1 MFLADNRAVWRCD
14 PSSCTVT
21 HQGFHGNTTG
31 RSNQSQRCHCSL
43 SVWKQVTRIC
53 THARTRTHAVANG
66 VWCFYHSLCLPNI
79 SPVQYLY
86 EVGGNICESDVIA
99 YTHDIVAYY
108 IRLTVIFFL
117 CSCLPP
123 RWASSPSRL
132 RFIGGPQ
139 GQSSLWLA
147 DQTMTRT
154 ISITTCPGEL
164 LKCLTTTG
172 VWQSGSC
179 LTKCLTVNLASQYL
193 FSHRT
198 TRATKLPVLPS
209 LNPGSETNY

>member
-1 MFLADNRAVWRCD
+1 MHRYTPRFPRQYNW
-14 PSSCTVT
+14 TVKPKPEMSLLTFSVKTGDT
-21 HQGFHGNTTG
+21 H
-31 RSNQSQRCHCSL
+31 L
-43 SVWKQVTRIC
+43 
-53 THARTRTHAVANG
+53 HARTRTHAVANG
-66 VWCFYHSLCLPNI
+66 VWRFYHSLCLPNI

-99 YTHDIVAYY
+99 YTHDIVAHY
-108 IRLTVIFFL
+108 IVNKHVITAQLTVIFFL

-132 RFIGGPQ
+132 HFIGGPQ

>member
-1 MFLADNRAVWRCD
+1 MIRVHAPLHTKVSTAIQLDGQTKARDVTAHFQCENRW
-14 PSSCTVT
+14 
-21 HQGFHGNTTG
+21 
-31 RSNQSQRCHCSL
+31 
-43 SVWKQVTRIC
+43 
-53 THARTRTHAVANG
+53 HAFARTRTRTHAVANG
-66 VWCFYHSLCLPNI
+66 VWRFYHSLCLPNI

-99 YTHDIVAYY
+99 YTHDIVAHY
-108 IRLTVIFFL
+108 ILNKHVITAQLTVIFFL

-123 RWASSPSRL
+123 RWASSPSGL

-139 GQSSLWLA
+139 GQSPLWLA

>member
-1 MFLADNRAVWRCD
+1 MIRVHAPLHTKVSTAIQLDGQTKARDVTAHFQCENRWHAFAR
-14 PSSCTVT
+14 T
-21 HQGFHGNTTG
+21 H
-31 RSNQSQRCHCSL
+31 
-43 SVWKQVTRIC
+43 
-53 THARTRTHAVANG
+53 THARGRQRCLMFLSLSLSPKYQSCSVFIRSGWKHLWVWRHRLHSWHCCLLHTVNG
-66 VWCFYHSLCLPNI
+66 
-79 SPVQYLY
+79 
-86 EVGGNICESDVIA
+86 
-99 YTHDIVAYY
+99 Y
-108 IRLTVIFFL
+108 IFL

-123 RWASSPSRL
+123 RWASSSSGL

>member
-14 PSSCTVT
+14 QSSCTVT

-53 THARTRTHAVANG
+53 THTHTCSRQRCLILSLSLSPKYQSCSVFIRSGWKHLWVWRHRLHSWHCCLLHTVNG
-66 VWCFYHSLCLPNI
+66 
-79 SPVQYLY
+79 
-86 EVGGNICESDVIA
+86 
-99 YTHDIVAYY
+99 Y
-108 IRLTVIFFL
+108 IFL

-123 RWASSPSRL
+123 RWASSSSGL